1 MKTKW
6 SQIIP
11 GGKKKERERGERR
24 MRRMEKTVKILKEK
38 FNS

>member
-11 GGKKKERERGERR
+11 GGEKRERERGEKN
-24 MRRMEKTVKILKEK
+24 EKNGKD
-38 FNS
+38 S